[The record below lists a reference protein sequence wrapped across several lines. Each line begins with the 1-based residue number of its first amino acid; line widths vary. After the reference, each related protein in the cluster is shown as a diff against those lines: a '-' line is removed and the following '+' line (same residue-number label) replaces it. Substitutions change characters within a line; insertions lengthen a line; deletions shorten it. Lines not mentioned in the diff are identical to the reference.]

1 MRDALPPPGPGAL
14 PRLARDGRFILCE
27 EAARDGAQGKTL
39 LLAAERRAL
48 FARSAA
54 VLGGMGDAALVCMVG
69 FPGIGREEVAV
80 IESVVA
86 EAGHGYQQVVC
97 RSRADELRGGGDL
110 VRRARAGRGRFVLP
124 ASPAMA
130 GAMLHEDPAAALAR
144 GRALLAG
151 ALDHAA
157 GDVSVDVCLADI
169 SAADPGHVAAA
180 ANALTADGAELIMLA
195 DTVGRLHPV
204 GHQRLLAGIT
214 RALDPQVVVHC
225 HFHNDLGLALALN
238 LQALALGHRAFG
250 ASWLGLGERT
260 GLGHT
265 EELLAALATAS
276 EAQLADLGTSRER
289 LGVHL
294 WDAHQIAPMAEWLSG
309 HLGLPRRS
317 TDPFVG
323 SGVNAISTG
332 TPFVDPGVFQ
342 PYDALRCLG
351 IPARVDL
358 THLASDRVVDAVA
371 RAHGV
376 SLDPASRT
384 AVRLRVKALAY
395 ARGAAFVDPR
405 EVLQLPRPPG
415 GSP

>member
-1 MRDALPPPGPGAL
+1 VTAAPPPPGPGAL

-39 LLAAERRAL
+39 LLAGERCAL

-54 VLGGMGDAALVCMVG
+54 VLGAMSDAALVAMVG
-69 FPGIGREEVAV
+69 FPGIGKEEVDV
-80 IESVVA
+80 IA
-86 EAGHGYQQVVC
+86 EVIARHRRGYQQVVC
-97 RSRADELRGGGDL
+97 RSRADELRGGVDL
-110 VRRARAGRGRFVLP
+110 VRPAHAGRVLFVLP
-124 ASPAMA
+124 ASAAMA
-130 GAMLHEDPAAALAR
+130 GAMLHESPAAALAR

-157 GDVSVDVCLADI
+157 GEVSVDVCLADI
-169 SAADPGHVAAA
+169 SAADPGHVADA

-195 DTVGRLHPV
+195 DTVGRLQPV
-204 GHQRLLAGIT
+204 GHHRLLAGIT
-214 RALDPQVVVHC
+214 AALDPQVVVHC

-238 LQALALGHRAFG
+238 LQALGLGHRAFG
-250 ASWLGLGERT
+250 TSWLGLGERT

-276 EAQLADLGTSRER
+276 EDQLADLGTSRAR
-289 LGVHL
+289 LGVDL
-294 WDAHQIAPMAEWLSG
+294 WDAHQIAPTAGWLSG
-309 HLGLPRRS
+309 QLGLPRRA

-323 SGVNAISTG
+323 GGVNAISTG
-332 TPFVDPGVFQ
+332 TPFVDPAVFQ
-342 PYDALRCLG
+342 PYDALGRLG

-371 RAHGV
+371 RAHGL
-376 SLDPASRT
+376 SLSAEDRT

-395 ARGAAFVDPR
+395 ARGVAFVDPR
-405 EVLQLPRPPG
+405 EVLPLPPG
-415 GSP
+415 GAP